1 MRKKFFIIL
10 NIFIFLINS
19 AFIVGQNTIQD
30 TSWNKII
37 IYDAYFGWTHFNNEL
52 QIKKENYLLTSQQNT
67 DSIVKKINP
76 DVISELIQLL
86 KQKPDTTFFKN
97 PLQHFG
103 KDSLW
108 LVANA
113 KPLWKEFSKYQK
125 KNKEIDSFAIK
136 TIKDLEKVNTV
147 ARSLQGSHWTDDY
160 PLLAIGIIK
169 EKDTLTVLSN
179 GQYPYMLPLIIKSE
193 KVYNARISELISQL
207 LPDSEKTN
215 RERIKGTDFNNYLI
229 SAINRFYIERKS
241 NYLEAKKKYPQSFKA
256 IEKKFQIENVEIV
269 DMASI
274 EWGNDWGKIG
284 LEMELK
290 DSVFSNNIQFYT
302 ISGKSRLLHSQQ
314 KIVHKKDKLLQLLQN
329 NPIFQLSFCFFDS
342 FFDIK
347 FCELQLSPL
356 FIGLKNPKIELINSL
371 FQFV

>member
-10 NIFIFLINS
+10 NIFIFFLNNG
-19 AFIVGQNTIQD
+19 FIVGQNTIQD

-86 KQKPDTTFFKN
+86 KQKPDTTFSKN

-108 LVANA
+108 LVSNV
-113 KPLWKEFSKYQK
+113 KSLWKEFSKYQK

-160 PLLAIGIIK
+160 PLLTIGIIT
-169 EKDTLTVLSN
+169 EKDTLTIHSN
-179 GQYPYMLPLIIKSE
+179 GQYPYILPLIVKSE

-215 RERIKGTDFNNYLI
+215 RERIKRTDLD
-229 SAINRFYIERKS
+229 RKS
-241 NYLEAKKKYPQSFKA
+241 
-256 IEKKFQIENVEIV
+256 VV
-269 DMASI
+269 
-274 EWGNDWGKIG
+274 
-284 LEMELK
+284 
-290 DSVFSNNIQFYT
+290 
-302 ISGKSRLLHSQQ
+302 
-314 KIVHKKDKLLQLLQN
+314 
-329 NPIFQLSFCFFDS
+329 
-342 FFDIK
+342 
-347 FCELQLSPL
+347 
-356 FIGLKNPKIELINSL
+356 
-371 FQFV
+371 